1 MPARFCILAS
11 GSSGNCA
18 FLQAN
23 GFGLLIDIGL
33 GPRFI
38 ASRLATIGASWR
50 DVHAAVLTH
59 THSDHWKDAT
69 LAHLKQMRVPLYC
82 SPLHHEDLKK
92 YGGHFSALLEE
103 GLVRSFDASKV
114 FDLPAGINCT
124 PILVPHD
131 AEPTFA
137 FRLNGPPG
145 LFGPQWSLGY
155 ASDLGEARVNLLE
168 AFQDVNLLAL
178 EFNHC
183 VHLER
188 MSHRPKFL
196 IDRVLGPLGHLSN
209 DQASQAVRSIL
220 QSSAPGALRLL
231 VQLHLSRDCNRPTL
245 AAQHGKDVLAELG
258 SSAKVTTAQQ
268 YAASHVMALE
278 GDYARS
284 RPVVPAACQAI
295 PVVSTSPEMPA

>member
-1 MPARFCILAS
+1 MPARFCVLAS

-18 FLQAN
+18 FLQVN

-33 GPRFI
+33 GPRFV

-69 LAHLKQMRVPLYC
+69 LAHLKQMRLPLYC
-82 SPLHHEDLKK
+82 SPRHHEDLKK
-92 YGGHFSALLEE
+92 YGGRFTALLQE
-103 GLVRSFDASKV
+103 GLVRSFEANIP
-114 FDLPAGINCT
+114 FDLPAGIQIT
-124 PILVPHD
+124 PISVPHD

-155 ASDLGEARVNLLE
+155 ASDLGEAREDLLT
-168 AFQDVNLLAL
+168 AFQGVSVLAL

-183 VHLER
+183 EHLER
-188 MSHRPKFL
+188 MSLRPKFL

-209 DQASQAVRSIL
+209 DQASQAVQSIV
-220 QSSAPGALRLL
+220 QASDRGALRHL
-231 VQLHLSRDCNRPTL
+231 VQLHLSQDCNRPTL

-258 SSAKVTTAQQ
+258 SSAKVITAQQ
-268 YAASHVMALE
+268 FATSDVIPLE
-278 GDYARS
+278 GDFARS
-284 RPVVPAACQAI
+284 RPIAVQPSA
-295 PVVSTSPEMPA
+295 

>member
-1 MPARFCILAS
+1 MPARFCVLAS

-18 FLQAN
+18 FLQVD

-38 ASRLATIGASWR
+38 ASRLATIGASWQH
-50 DVHAAVLTH
+50 VHAAVLTH

-82 SPLHHEDLKK
+82 SEWHHEDLKK
-92 YGGHFSALLEE
+92 YGGRFSALLAES
-103 GLVRSFDASKV
+103 LVRTFDAGKS

-155 ASDLGEARVNLLE
+155 ASDLGEPRANLLE
-168 AFQDVNLLAL
+168 AFQDVNVLAL

-183 VHLER
+183 EHLER

-209 DQASQAVRSIL
+209 DQASQAVRSIV
-220 QSSAPGALRLL
+220 QSSDRGALRHL

-245 AAQHGKDVLAELG
+245 AAQHGKDVLAQLG
-258 SSAKVTTAQQ
+258 SSAKVTTAHQF
-268 YAASHVMALE
+268 AASHVIALE
-278 GDYARS
+278 GDFARA
-284 RPVVPAACQAI
+284 RPVAVAPS
-295 PVVSTSPEMPA
+295 V

>member
-1 MPARFCILAS
+1 MPARFCVLAS

-18 FLQAN
+18 FLQVN

-38 ASRLATIGASWR
+38 ASRLATFGASWR

-69 LAHLKQMRVPLYC
+69 LAHLKQMRLPLYC
-82 SPLHHEDLKK
+82 SARHHDNLKK
-92 YGGHFSALLEE
+92 YGGRFATLLEE
-103 GLVRSFDASKV
+103 RLVRSFEADTS
-114 FDLPAGINCT
+114 FDLPAGLNCT

-131 AEPTFA
+131 SEPTFA

-145 LFGPQWSLGY
+145 LFGPQWSLGF
-155 ASDLGEARVNLLE
+155 ASDLGEAHLNLLE
-168 AFQDVNLLAL
+168 AFRDVNVLAL

-183 VHLER
+183 EHLER
-188 MSHRPKFL
+188 MSPRPKFL

-209 DQASQAVRSIL
+209 DQASQAVRSIV
-220 QSSAPGALRLL
+220 QASDRSSLRHL

-258 SSAKVTTAQQ
+258 SSARVTTAQQ
-268 YAASHVMALE
+268 FAASSVISLE
-278 GDYARS
+278 GDFARS
-284 RPVVPAACQAI
+284 RPV
-295 PVVSTSPEMPA
+295 PVTPLA